1 MENNIPNFGQYGFV
15 QPKNWLNNWQDVLVV
30 LGILGGITYLVL
42 AMFKEKDKNS
52 DDEKKPLL
60 AH

>member
-15 QPKNWLNNWQDVLVV
+15 QPKSWLDNWQIVLVV
-30 LGILGGITYLVL
+30 LGILGGITYLILTV
-42 AMFKEKDKNS
+42 FKEKEEDS